1 MCCLRT
7 VPSGLLLVKLVRVFY
22 YVTQLNQ
29 KGPAG
34 CFFLT
39 GELLTKCQ
47 GAVWVSRNGGFP
59 DLCLC
64 ICVNAPCG
72 PRVPGA
78 ELQMVVTGRHRPAE
92 CWDKMQGSGALTALP
107 AFQPQYRVFISKVDV
122 SLNRMDQSRQ
132 AL

>member
-1 MCCLRT
+1 MLQSLEFPPCAVSEQSFQAYSWL
-7 VPSGLLLVKLVRVFY
+7 KLVRAFY

-39 GELLTKCQ
+39 GELLTECQ

-72 PRVPGA
+72 PR
-78 ELQMVVTGRHRPAE
+78 TDGRDRPASA
-92 CWDKMQGSGALTALP
+92 C
-107 AFQPQYRVFISKVDV
+107 RV
-122 SLNRMDQSRQ
+122 LG
-132 AL
+132 